1 MKKSGYV
8 ILPLHYGHAP
18 QWLIS
23 RMKRLAD
30 EIMRIINEEYGP
42 NEILLRIS
50 DPYWFQAFGC
60 VLGFDWHSSGL
71 TTVVTG
77 VLRDVL
83 NFERHGVM
91 MAGGKGRASKNTP
104 NEIDKIGEVLGLTT
118 DKIERLKYASR
129 MCAKVDTAAIQAGY
143 PIYHHAFFISETGD
157 WAVVQQG
164 LCEADKTARRYHWY
178 SKNVDNFVVEPHD
191 AIVGDCVRPRVLN
204 MTAREAEDN
213 RKLCVDLVRGN
224 PHNLISSIRRLSA
237 GRSSL
242 DRWLNSSESFLSE
255 EYEAFMM
262 PRNLNWDLFKRLYD
276 YQPTDYEEF
285 IAFRGVGPAT
295 VRALALV
302 SELIYGKKASW
313 RDPVK
318 FSFAHGGKD
327 GVPFPVNRK
336 IMDESIRFLKDL
348 IDSSEIKREEK
359 ISAFKRLNLLVERWA
374 LQ

>member
-164 LCEADKTARRYHWY
+164 LCEADKTARRYHWH